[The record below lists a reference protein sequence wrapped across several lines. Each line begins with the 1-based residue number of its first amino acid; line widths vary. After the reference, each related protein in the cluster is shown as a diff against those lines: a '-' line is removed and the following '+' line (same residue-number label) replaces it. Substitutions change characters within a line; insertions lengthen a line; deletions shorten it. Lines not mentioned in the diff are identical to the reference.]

1 VIDDQG
7 WRDSDDL
14 EDDPTA
20 DIKADLWPGESL
32 LWSERPALP
41 PMRRIRPIPL
51 LFVAALTGLSGVSLA
66 GMLGVLH
73 RDSIRPEAVL
83 IGFGL
88 APLVLGGLI
97 AVDVARRAWAWTCR
111 RWALAR
117 TVYAMTDQ
125 RVIIGRYDAAD
136 GLRSYSLI
144 PGMIADTSRFEY
156 ADGTG
161 DLVFE
166 GVESSARRAVGFF
179 GIRRVR
185 SVDRLLHETLID
197 PFPRW

>member
-1 VIDDQG
+1 MIDDQG
-7 WRDSDDL
+7 WRDPDDFD
-14 EDDPTA
+14 DDPAA
-20 DIKADLWPGESL
+20 DIKAELWPGESL

-41 PMRRIRPIPL
+41 RMRRIRPIPL

-66 GMLGVLH
+66 GMLGVLQ
-73 RDSIRPEAVL
+73 RDAIRPEAVL
-83 IGFGL
+83 IGLGL

-97 AVDVARRAWAWTCR
+97 AMDVARRSWGWAAR
-111 RWALAR
+111 RWILAR

-125 RVIIGRYDAAD
+125 RVIIGRYDASE
-136 GLRSYSLI
+136 GLLSFSLI

-166 GVESSARRAVGFF
+166 GVESSARRAIGFF

>member
-1 VIDDQG
+1 MIDDQG
-7 WRDSDDL
+7 WRDSDDF
-14 EDDPTA
+14 DDLAA
-20 DIKADLWPGESL
+20 DLKADLWPGESL

-41 PMRRIRPIPL
+41 RMRRIRPIPL

-73 RDSIRPEAVL
+73 RESIPPEAVL

-97 AVDVARRAWAWTCR
+97 AVDVARRSCGWAAR

-125 RVIIGRYDAAD
+125 RVIIGRYDATD

-144 PGMIADTSRFEY
+144 PGMIADTSPFEY